1 MILIIGVK
9 RVYMFKS
16 SMNASFIFLFLR
28 IQTIGVVAIAMSRA
42 RAGPVRLNT
51 LNTFVKLW
59 SMSRSAEGK
68 VRVRKVRVSP
78 ESWEVTTI
86 LPQTLSWLKGV

>member
-28 IQTIGVVAIAMSRA
+28 IQTIGVMAIAMRRA

-51 LNTFVKLW
+51 LNTFVKLM
-59 SMSRSAEGK
+59 SKSRSAEGQVK
-68 VRVRKVRVSP
+68 VS
-78 ESWEVTTI
+78 
-86 LPQTLSWLKGV
+86 